1 METRIENGKLICTN
15 VITKEELQRIQ
26 DKMLSDHFPW
36 YYTEHVVEDAQK
48 MTEDKDQLQ
57 FVHNFH
63 GVSDVATEWSN
74 WELLYPIFNVLK
86 ANTFV
91 RVKANN
97 IPRTEKIIK
106 HGFHA
111 DTRVCLLYTSPSP
124 RDGTKSR
131 MPSSA

>member
-36 YYTEHVVEDAQK
+36 YYTEHVVEDKQK

-63 GVSDVATEWSN
+63 GVSDVSTEWSN
-74 WELLYPIFNVLK
+74 WEMLYLSLIH
-86 ANTFV
+86 
-91 RVKANN
+91 
-97 IPRTEKIIK
+97 I
-106 HGFHA
+106 
-111 DTRVCLLYTSPSP
+111 
-124 RDGTKSR
+124 
-131 MPSSA
+131 

>member
-57 FVHNFH
+57 FVHNFTEFQMYQQN
-63 GVSDVATEWSN
+63 GVIGN
-74 WELLYPIFNVLK
+74 CYI
-86 ANTFV
+86 
-91 RVKANN
+91 R
-97 IPRTEKIIK
+97 
-106 HGFHA
+106 
-111 DTRVCLLYTSPSP
+111 
-124 RDGTKSR
+124 
-131 MPSSA
+131 SSTC